1 MPGPDAA
8 NPVSAVETAVSILE
22 AITEMEGA
30 SLTDL
35 ADRLDVAKSTIH
47 RHLSTLRQEGYVVMD
62 GDEYHISLHLF
73 DLASYNRERNP
84 LFHIGRSTADEI
96 ASRIEERVSLVVAE
110 QGRAVKCYIAESNR
124 SITTDS
130 HLGLAMHMHCT
141 SGGKALF
148 SQMDEERVETVLNRD
163 GLERLTD
170 NTITDR
176 ETLFEELREIR
187 RTGVAFDNQER
198 LAGVRGVA
206 APVVDKQTGAVL
218 GAFDIAGPATRLEG
232 EKYREKIPN
241 LVRRAADEI
250 AVNVQYWRTE

>member
-1 MPGPDAA
+1 MPGPDAT
-8 NPVSAVETAVSILE
+8 NPVSAVETTVSILE
-22 AITEMEGA
+22 TITELEGA
-30 SLTDL
+30 SLTEL
-35 ADRLDVAKSTIH
+35 AERLDVAKSTIH
-47 RHLSTLRQEGYVVMD
+47 RHLSTLRQEGYVVTD
-62 GDEYHISLHLF
+62 GDEYHVSLHLF

-96 ASRIEERVSLVVAE
+96 AGRIEERVSLVVAE

-130 HLGLAMHMHCT
+130 HLGLAMRMHCT
-141 SGGKALF
+141 SGGKALL
-148 SQMDEERVETVLNRD
+148 SQMDDKRVEEILDRN

-176 ETLFEELREIR
+176 ESLFEELQEVRK
-187 RTGVAFDNQER
+187 TGIAFDNQER

-206 APVVDKQTGAVL
+206 APVVDKQTGDVI

-232 EKYREKIPN
+232 EKYSEQIPN
-241 LVRRAADEI
+241 LVQRAADEI
-250 AVNVQYWRTE
+250 AVNIKYWRTE